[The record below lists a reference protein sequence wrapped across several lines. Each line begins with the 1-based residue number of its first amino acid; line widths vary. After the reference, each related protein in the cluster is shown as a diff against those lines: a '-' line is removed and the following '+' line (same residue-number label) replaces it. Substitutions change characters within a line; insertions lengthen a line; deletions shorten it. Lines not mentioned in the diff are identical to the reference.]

1 MSGNKKK
8 NFMDKSNAHVSNIN
22 RVLKNIKSDILVD
35 FIHTDT
41 ADIIVVT
48 NKVVS
53 SLNLQ
58 TIKHYVKGAN
68 RINSNEVNS
77 PRLPQSKSYLKII
90 DLLYFQENT
99 TTSIISNVVK
109 NIFKENYIFNN
120 IFLIS
125 KPKVIKVSPKSNMA
139 IIWIDIWDI
148 QSGSN
153 TKMLIN
159 RCFNV
164 GNYITT
170 IQGANM
176 NPGIL

>member
-1 MSGNKKK
+1 
-8 NFMDKSNAHVSNIN
+8 MDKSNAHVSNIN

>member
-1 MSGNKKK
+1 
-8 NFMDKSNAHVSNIN
+8 MDKSNAHVSNIN
-22 RVLKNIKSDILVD
+22 RVLKNIKSNILVD

>member
-22 RVLKNIKSDILVD
+22 RVLKNIKSNILVD

-58 TIKHYVKGAN
+58 TIKHYVKDAN

-109 NIFKENYIFNN
+109 NILKENYIFNN

-170 IQGANM
+170 I
-176 NPGIL
+176 

>member
-1 MSGNKKK
+1 
-8 NFMDKSNAHVSNIN
+8 MDKSNAHVSNIN

-35 FIHTDT
+35 FIHTD
-41 ADIIVVT
+41 AVDIIVVT

-58 TIKHYVKGAN
+58 TIKHYIKGAN
-68 RINSNEVNS
+68 HINSNEVNS

-164 GNYITT
+164 DNYITT

>member
-1 MSGNKKK
+1 M
-8 NFMDKSNAHVSNIN
+8 
-22 RVLKNIKSDILVD
+22 VD
-35 FIHTDT
+35 FIHTD
-41 ADIIVVT
+41 AAYIIVVI
-48 NKVVS
+48 NKVAS
-53 SLNLQ
+53 SLDLQ

-68 RINSNEVNS
+68 CINSNKVNS

-90 DLLYFQENT
+90 GLPYFQENT

-120 IFLIS
+120 IFLTS
-125 KPKVIKVSPKSNMA
+125 KPKVIKVSPKSNIA

-148 QSGSN
+148 QSGNN

-159 RCFNV
+159 RCFDV

-170 IQGANM
+170 IQRANI
-176 NPGIL
+176 NPDIL

>member
-1 MSGNKKK
+1 
-8 NFMDKSNAHVSNIN
+8 MDKSNAHVSNIN

-58 TIKHYVKGAN
+58 TIKHYVKDAN

-90 DLLYFQENT
+90 GLLYFQENT

-170 IQGANM
+170 I
-176 NPGIL
+176 

>member
-1 MSGNKKK
+1 
-8 NFMDKSNAHVSNIN
+8 MDKSNAHVSNIN

-58 TIKHYVKGAN
+58 TIKHYVKDAN

-109 NIFKENYIFNN
+109 NILKENYIFNN

-170 IQGANM
+170 I
-176 NPGIL
+176 

>member
-1 MSGNKKK
+1 
-8 NFMDKSNAHVSNIN
+8 MDKSNAHVSNIN

-90 DLLYFQENT
+90 GLLYFQENT

-109 NIFKENYIFNN
+109 NILKENYIFNN

-170 IQGANM
+170 I
-176 NPGIL
+176 

>member
-1 MSGNKKK
+1 
-8 NFMDKSNAHVSNIN
+8 MDKSNAHVSNIN

-58 TIKHYVKGAN
+58 TIKHYVKDAN

-170 IQGANM
+170 I
-176 NPGIL
+176 

>member
-1 MSGNKKK
+1 
-8 NFMDKSNAHVSNIN
+8 MDKSNAHVSNIN

-41 ADIIVVT
+41 VDIIVVT